1 MSTSDTAELMNRR
14 RGAPPAPGGRVASR
28 TWAPDLRLLRSELR
42 LALARRRNLALVAV
56 LCCAPILLGV
66 AVRLSSPAGE
76 EGPPFLNQITG
87 NGLFLVFTALTVT
100 LPFFL
105 PLAVSVC
112 SGESIAGEASTGTL
126 RNLLVVPVG
135 RTRLLAVKYAA
146 ILAFA
151 LVCTVSVA
159 LVGLIVGLA
168 LFPRGDV
175 TLLSGTTIP
184 YVDALGRTALV
195 ALYVTAMLAGVGA
208 IGLFMST
215 LTEVPMGAMAAATV
229 LTIASEIADAVPQI
243 RVIHPYLFTHPWLA
257 FGDLLRSPLE
267 WHGLLV
273 GLGTQGVYIAVFL
286 SLAWAR
292 LTTKDITC

>member
-1 MSTSDTAELMNRR
+1 MSMSDTAELVRR
-14 RGAPPAPGGRVASR
+14 QRAPVAGPAATRTGRG
-28 TWAPDLRLLRSELR
+28 PDLRLMRSELR
-42 LALARRRNLALVAV
+42 LVLARRRNLALIAV
-56 LCCAPILLGV
+56 LCCAPVLLGI
-66 AVRLSSPAGE
+66 AVRLSSPANGGD
-76 EGPPFLNQITG
+76 GPPFLDQITG
-87 NGLFLVFTALTVT
+87 NGLFLVFTALSVT

-112 SGESIAGEASTGTL
+112 AGESVAGEASTGTL

-146 ILAFA
+146 IMAFA

-159 LVGLIVGLA
+159 IVGLVVGLA
-168 LFPRGDV
+168 LFPHGDV

-184 YVDALGRTALV
+184 YADALGRTALV

-208 IGLFMST
+208 IGLFAST

-229 LTIASEIADAVPQI
+229 LTIASEIADAIPQI
-243 RVIHPYLFTHPWLA
+243 NVVHPYLFTHPWFA
-257 FGDLLRSPLE
+257 FGDLLRSPLQ

-273 GLGTQGVYIAVFL
+273 GLGTQGVYIAIFL

-292 LTTKDITC
+292 MTTKDVTC